1 MAKLEDVQDIIDK
14 KIQMPIEIINV
25 ETNVSDNGHFLD
37 CKARLLDEIILIRLI
52 WD

>member
-14 KIQMPIEIINV
+14 KIQMPIEIISV
-25 ETNVSDNGHFLD
+25 ETHISDNGHFLD
-37 CKARLLDEIILIRLI
+37 CKACLLDEVIFIRLT